1 MKYNILKACNRL
13 FCGVDNYPFHDVIY
27 YYLYIDKQKNSNWIS
42 ISGGSTPYTAWM
54 ITVDVDIINQS
65 FIPRSDLSRGNIIN
79 VKVDNLNTLLD
90 LDRGCLVKRN
100 KVVSSYSTKGR
111 QQINDII
118 ELISYRKH
126 VINYIAASKELDSY
140 KEQSYLHQLRV
151 INSLQ
156 ASLQIN
162 E

>member
-13 FCGVDNYPFHDVIY
+13 FCGVDSYPFHDVIY

-54 ITVDVDIINQS
+54 ITVDVDIIDQS
-65 FIPRSDLSRGNIIN
+65 FILRSDLSRGNTN
-79 VKVDNLNTLLD
+79 VKVDNLNTLLE
-90 LDRGCLVKRN
+90 LDYGCLVKRN

-126 VINYIAASKELDSY
+126 VINYILVGKELDY
-140 KEQSYLHQLRV
+140 YREQNYLHQLRV

-156 ASLQIN
+156 ASLRIN

>member
-1 MKYNILKACNRL
+1 
-13 FCGVDNYPFHDVIY
+13 
-27 YYLYIDKQKNSNWIS
+27 
-42 ISGGSTPYTAWM
+42 M
-54 ITVDVDIINQS
+54 ITVDVDIIDQS
-65 FIPRSDLSRGNIIN
+65 FILRSDLSRGNIN